1 MRVSSAARLVPMR
14 HSKLAPCVACA
25 LWILL
30 AGLTPAAGQ
39 EANRQTVAPTRIYPE
54 PAVYLLLRLPGDFAT
69 MRYTPG
75 SLDRAANLQFRL
87 EAAARAFKR
96 WGGTRLEIEVYVLSR
111 EGWEQARYDVPYGVP
126 VRVGRRGLAVPAEG
140 DEGTVELWAELLQG
154 MLPAVA
160 GTPIRGTP
168 QQTATMILA
177 DLITQLQISEILVDE
192 IGIAGD
198 EQWVRG
204 LMTHLGSVDLVR
216 RYEGA
221 RLKDLDTMYQLLTQ
235 NPGPRAYSARDYG
248 PDLGLSDWL
257 WFQAQFHLGA
267 QAIINKTGKGAV
279 KKMKQLKKKS
289 GGVLTGDKLLR
300 LFEGLNEWFHAGFTT
315 VSLRR

>member
-1 MRVSSAARLVPMR
+1 MLPSTTSRSQRQRRRCAAWT
-14 HSKLAPCVACA
+14 
-25 LWILL
+25 LWLCL
-30 AGLTPAAGQ
+30 AGVVPASAQ
-39 EANRQTVAPTRIYPE
+39 EASPAIVAPTRIYPE
-54 PAVYLLLRLPGDFAT
+54 PAVYFLLRLNGDFAT

-87 EAAARAFKR
+87 EEAARAFKR
-96 WGGTRLEIEVYVLSR
+96 WVGTRLEVEVYVLSR
-111 EGWEQARYDVPYGVP
+111 EEWSQARYDVPYGVP

-140 DEGTVELWAELLQG
+140 DPGTVELWADQLQG
-154 MLPAVA
+154 MLPAVS

-168 QQTATMILA
+168 QQAATMILA
-177 DLITQLQISEILVDE
+177 DIITQLQMSEILVDE

-204 LMTHLGSVDLVR
+204 LMTHLASVDLVR
-216 RYEGA
+216 RYEGV

-235 NPGPRAYSARDYG
+235 NPGPRAYSSRDYG

-257 WFQAQFHLGA
+257 WFQAQFHVGA
-267 QAIINKTGKGAV
+267 QAIIAKTGKGSV
-279 KKMKQLKKKS
+279 KKMKQLRKKT
-289 GGVLTGDKLLR
+289 GGVLSGDALLR
-300 LFEGLNEWFHAGFTT
+300 RYEALNDWFHDSFTA